1 MDVQPQPNLCT
12 VIKQN
17 KCSQRFIHG
26 SEESNLYRFHHWQ
39 IIDTFIYY
47 SHYMVT
53 IPPPG
58 WISAAH
64 RHGVKV
70 LGTFIL
76 GDGGIKTINIVRGS
90 GLTAQVATQLAKVAT
105 VGRFDGW
112 LVSIGCK
119 MDRSCIPF
127 VKNLLRAITSEMH
140 KAVPG
145 SLVIWYDA
153 VDVDGNAK
161 PHNQLNQKNVS
172 FFDQCDGIFLNFQWT
187 EAMLLSSAQFAG
199 NRKADVYVGVDVFG
213 RDTTYP
219 GGFETYKAVQR
230 VRGCGL
236 SAAVFAAAWVYQT
249 QGKRNFAKHNYR
261 LWSFPDSCCAD
272 WRLTKPP
279 LSTSFC
285 QGFGS
290 KVFAEGQRMFGR
302 VWFNLHKQQLQPRDQ
317 GNALCNS
324 CCSVK
329 LHLEEAYNG
338 GGCLRVLFKPNR
350 NDPDIKPYIRF
361 IYGTEEA
368 QGYRFHHWQ
377 VIDTFIYY
385 SHHMVTIPPPGWITA
400 AHKHAV
406 KVLGTFI
413 LGKDGTKALN
423 TIRFS
428 GLTSQVAVQLANV
441 ARVGRFDGWLIS
453 IGCKMDPSCISFL
466 EDLLSFITEETHKAV
481 PGSLVIWYDAV
492 DVDGNAKP
500 HNELN
505 EKNACFFDLCDGIF
519 LDFRWNEDML
529 LNSAR
534 VAGDRKADVYAGVDV
549 YARETWYP
557 GGYDMYKAV
566 QLARRCG
573 LSAAIFA
580 AGWVY
585 ETQDEKNFAANQRRL
600 WALSEDCRS
609 QCKITALPLSTT
621 FCQGCG
627 PRLYNQGRV
636 VKPAPWFDLSKQQ
649 LQPRDQGTNLCGG
662 GGSAILSTATSY
674 TGGGC
679 LYLHYSPEKAPGS
692 TLIPYFKLF
701 GFDLPLGS
709 LCVSYA
715 FKNKQQGSLAG
726 HDVNLIL
733 RVRDVGGKEDELSLS
748 SVIVVP
754 QSEKYIVER
763 EITDSAQGDLSL
775 AQGGWL
781 TRKYH
786 VKDATGSALLE
797 EIGISF
803 NANEEIACYLGEL
816 VVKRPEVT
824 SEREAAG
831 DPKDCGQHDQAEE
844 GLESITFEYSMSS
857 DESD

>member
-1 MDVQPQPNLCT
+1 MAVSMS
-12 VIKQN
+12 QN
-17 KCSQRFIHG
+17 KRG
-26 SEESNLYRFHHWQ
+26 LARVVKGAPEDEVAPLKTLEEL
-39 IIDTFIYY
+39 
-47 SHYMVT
+47 
-53 IPPPG
+53 
-58 WISAAH
+58 
-64 RHGVKV
+64 
-70 LGTFIL
+70 LGY
-76 GDGGIKTINIVRGS
+76 
-90 GLTAQVATQLAKVAT
+90 
-105 VGRFDGW
+105 
-112 LVSIGCK
+112 K
-119 MDRSCIPF
+119 MEP
-127 VKNLLRAITSEMH
+127 LLC
-140 KAVPG
+140 AVEP
-145 SLVIWYDA
+145 
-153 VDVDGNAK
+153 
-161 PHNQLNQKNVS
+161 
-172 FFDQCDGIFLNFQWT
+172 
-187 EAMLLSSAQFAG
+187 
-199 NRKADVYVGVDVFG
+199 
-213 RDTTYP
+213 
-219 GGFETYKAVQR
+219 
-230 VRGCGL
+230 L
-236 SAAVFAAAWVYQT
+236 SAAIKR
-249 QGKRNFAKHNYR
+249 GKPGDPRTIFCHDMDGNYKEDREAFYGHDGRKHR
-261 LWSFPDSCCAD
+261 GPSVSAEA
-272 WRLTKPP
+272 PP
-279 LSTSFC
+279 VHPTS
-285 QGFGS
+285 
-290 KVFAEGQRMFGR
+290 AEDVEGGEE
-302 VWFNLHKQQLQPRDQ
+302 
-317 GNALCNS
+317 
-324 CCSVK
+324 VK
-329 LHLEEAYNG
+329 LFCFLTSLISSLSLLA
-338 GGCLRVLFKPNR
+338 
-350 NDPDIKPYIRF
+350 
-361 IYGTEEA
+361 YGTNRPAVIPVADFALATLE
-368 QGYRFHHWQ
+368 WQ
-377 VIDTFIYY
+377 LVTRSYTLTCTDT
-385 SHHMVTIPPPGWITA
+385 
-400 AHKHAV
+400 
-406 KVLGTFI
+406 GTFI

-466 EDLLSFITEETHKAV
+466 ENLLSSITEETHKAV

-519 LDFRWNEDML
+519 LDFRWTEDML

-549 YARETWYP
+549 YARETWYS

-566 QLARRCG
+566 QLAHRCG
-573 LSAAIFA
+573 LSAAVFA

-600 WALSEDCRS
+600 WALPEDCRS
-609 QCKITALPLSTT
+609 QCKVTALPLSTT

-627 PRLYNQGRV
+627 TRLYNQGRV

-649 LQPRDQGTNLCGG
+649 LQPRDQGTNLCGS

-733 RVRDVGGKEDELSLS
+733 RVRDVGGKEDELSLG

-781 TRKYH
+781 TRKYY

-816 VVKRPEVT
+816 VVKRPEIT